1 MTAITGRYHVNIAKK
16 LFFFFNNKSMK
27 EIVQTDSQPV
37 NGVIPSI
44 PMKTFKN
51 IQKLNVWRNKKI
63 ISNENTKKNFKNH
76 FYWKEKSKIL
86 MKK

>member
-16 LFFFFNNKSMK
+16 LFFFFNNKNMK

-51 IQKLNVWRNKKI
+51 IQKLNV
-63 ISNENTKKNFKNH
+63 
-76 FYWKEKSKIL
+76 
-86 MKK
+86 